1 MNNIV
6 MVIVVG
12 ILAGWLAGR
21 IQKGK
26 GFGLIGNLV
35 IGILGSVFGSWLFW
49 QLGFVTFGFIGNVVV
64 AVVGALV
71 ILYVVGMIAKR

>member
-1 MNNIV
+1 MNNLL
-6 MVIVVG
+6 MVIIVG
-12 ILAGWLAGR
+12 ILAGWMAGT

-35 IGILGSVFGSWLFW
+35 VGVLGSVFGSWLFW
-49 QLGFVTFGFIGNVVV
+49 QLGFVSYGFIGNLVV

-71 ILYVVGMIAKR
+71 ILYLVGLLARK

>member
-12 ILAGWLAGR
+12 ILAGWLAGK
-21 IQKGK
+21 IQKGR
-26 GFGLIGNLV
+26 GFGLVGNLV
-35 IGILGSVFGSWLFW
+35 IGVLGSVFGSWLFW
-49 QLGFVTFGFIGNVVV
+49 QLGLYTYGFLGNVAV

>member
-1 MNNIV
+1 MNNLLTVIIV
-6 MVIVVG
+6 GV
-12 ILAGWLAGR
+12 LAGWLAGK

-35 IGILGSVFGSWLFW
+35 VGVLGSVFGSWLFW
-49 QLGFVTFGFIGNVVV
+49 QLGFVSYGFIGNLVV

-71 ILYVVGMIAKR
+71 ILYLVGLLARK

>member
-1 MNNIV
+1 MSNLF
-6 MVIVVG
+6 MVIIVG

-26 GFGLIGNLV
+26 GFGFVGNLV

-49 QLGFVTFGFIGNVVV
+49 QLGFATYGFLGNVVV
-64 AVVGALV
+64 AVIGALV
-71 ILYVVGMIAKR
+71 ILYVVGLVAKR

>member
-1 MNNIV
+1 MNNLF

-26 GFGLIGNLV
+26 GFGLVGNLV
-35 IGILGSVFGSWLFW
+35 VGILGSVFGNWLFW
-49 QLGFVTFGFIGNVVV
+49 QLGFVTYGFIANVVV
-64 AVVGALV
+64 AVIGALV
-71 ILYVVGMIAKR
+71 ILWVVGLLAHR

>member
-1 MNNIV
+1 MDNLLT
-6 MVIVVG
+6 VIVVG
-12 ILAGWLAGR
+12 ILAGWLAGK

-35 IGILGSVFGSWLFW
+35 VGVLGSVFGSWLFW
-49 QLGFVTFGFIGNVVV
+49 QLGFVSYGFIGNLVV

-71 ILYVVGMIAKR
+71 ILYLVGLLARK